1 MGGQT
6 NGERGDVTLNPYLRD
21 DIRSESGSKEV
32 IQQLQLIF
40 AMVVLFFLAELEGVG
55 MDIARAV
62 DHMGVGEKGNPA
74 YVKYKQGEKEP
85 FRYFVEITHHTS
97 TNIGFISCLT
107 LKKSFFNCSND
118 SEIGI
123 SGRDREADVFNYNFL
138 S

>member
-21 DIRSESGSKEV
+21 DIRSESGSKDV
-32 IQQLQLIF
+32 IQQLELIF

-85 FRYFVEITHHTS
+85 FRYFVEITHHFS
-97 TNIGFISCLT
+97 ANIGFFSCLT
-107 LKKSFFNCSND
+107 LTVP
-118 SEIGI
+118 I
-123 SGRDREADVFNYNFL
+123 FL
-138 S
+138 NIPMTV

>member
-21 DIRSESGSKEV
+21 DIRSESGSKDV
-32 IQQLQLIF
+32 IQQLELIF

-62 DHMGVGEKGNPA
+62 DHMGMGEKSNPA

-85 FRYFVEITHHTS
+85 FRYFVEITHHFS
-97 TNIGFISCLT
+97 ANIEFFSCLT
-107 LKKSFFNCSND
+107 LTVPIF
-118 SEIGI
+118 
-123 SGRDREADVFNYNFL
+123 
-138 S
+138 